1 MPLLEISIVRLLSC
15 IKSLLISEQ
24 TDQNVHS
31 NNETLFD
38 SIQNMAEMNFASL
51 YKLIGKYLLWIYY

>member
-1 MPLLEISIVRLLSC
+1 MLEESAS

-31 NNETLFD
+31 NNEMLFD
-38 SIQNMAEMNFASL
+38 SIQNVAEMNFASL
-51 YKLIGKYLLWIYY
+51 YKLIAKYLLWIYY